1 MTGNALAAEREAG
14 GGEEAVILRKMVVD
28 RAAEQG
34 LIARRGDLRIIG
46 QTRSIFINGILHAET
61 ARLGGH
67 QFAESIFVA
76 AQRAKHILQ
85 GSRPYGN
92 SRFTKET
99 TIALDEVLRGEAKYL
114 VGKEARDA
122 MKEAKRGKEGET
134 ERMAM
139 MTGED
144 AREIKK
150 ELSVYVD
157 DSPKPAEADAEE

>member
-1 MTGNALAAEREAG
+1 MIDMLSLLPQYTPDQFDSRHRL
-14 GGEEAVILRKMVVD
+14 VI
-28 RAAEQG
+28 
-34 LIARRGDLRIIG
+34 
-46 QTRSIFINGILHAET
+46 
-61 ARLGGH
+61 
-67 QFAESIFVA
+67 VA

-85 GSRPYGN
+85 GSRLFGP

-157 DSPKPAEADAEE
+157 DGPKPIKAETEE

>member
-1 MTGNALAAEREAG
+1 MIDMLSLLPQYTPDEFDSRHRL
-14 GGEEAVILRKMVVD
+14 VI
-28 RAAEQG
+28 
-34 LIARRGDLRIIG
+34 
-46 QTRSIFINGILHAET
+46 
-61 ARLGGH
+61 
-67 QFAESIFVA
+67 VA

-85 GSRPYGN
+85 GSRQFGA

-99 TIALDEVLRGEAKYL
+99 TVALDEVLRGEAKYL

-122 MKEAKRGKEGET
+122 MKEAKRGKEGES
-134 ERMAM
+134 ERIAM

-157 DSPKPAEADAEE
+157 DTPKAPEAEAEE

>member
-1 MTGNALAAEREAG
+1 MIDMLNLLPQYSRDQFDSRHRL
-14 GGEEAVILRKMVVD
+14 VI
-28 RAAEQG
+28 
-34 LIARRGDLRIIG
+34 
-46 QTRSIFINGILHAET
+46 
-61 ARLGGH
+61 
-67 QFAESIFVA
+67 VA
-76 AQRAKHILQ
+76 AQRAKHLIQ
-85 GSRPYGN
+85 GAKATGT

-99 TIALDEVLRGEAKYL
+99 TAALDEVLRGEVKYL
-114 VGKEARDA
+114 IGKDARDA

-157 DSPKPAEADAEE
+157 DSAKPAAREGEE

>member
-1 MTGNALAAEREAG
+1 MIDMLSLLPQYTPDQFDSRHRL
-14 GGEEAVILRKMVVD
+14 VI
-28 RAAEQG
+28 
-34 LIARRGDLRIIG
+34 
-46 QTRSIFINGILHAET
+46 
-61 ARLGGH
+61 
-67 QFAESIFVA
+67 VA

-85 GSRPYGN
+85 GSRQFGM

-99 TIALDEVLRGEAKYL
+99 TVALDEVLRGEAKYL

-122 MKEAKRGKEGET
+122 MKEAKRGKEGES
-134 ERMAM
+134 ERIAM

-157 DSPKPAEADAEE
+157 DTPKTSEAEAEE

>member
-1 MTGNALAAEREAG
+1 MIDMLSLLPQYNADQFDSRHRL
-14 GGEEAVILRKMVVD
+14 VI
-28 RAAEQG
+28 
-34 LIARRGDLRIIG
+34 
-46 QTRSIFINGILHAET
+46 
-61 ARLGGH
+61 
-67 QFAESIFVA
+67 VA
-76 AQRAKHILQ
+76 AQRAKHLLQ
-85 GSRPYGN
+85 GSRSYGS

-99 TIALDEVLRGEAKYL
+99 TVALDESLRGEAKYL
-114 VGKEARDA
+114 IGKEARDA

-157 DSPKPAEADAEE
+157 DSPKPAEAEAEE